1 MPFRKI
7 AELKKK
13 SSFVAEQIIDAIKSG
28 KYEGGDKL
36 PPEREL
42 AELMGVS
49 RNSVREAISALHIA
63 GIVQSKVGDG
73 TYISHSARGKIRQVI
88 SWLIES
94 GVDVLDIWKAKEE
107 IEKIIL
113 LSAID
118 KATEEDID
126 LLEGILEDMREAV
139 AARTWDKFLLS
150 NINFHRF
157 IAEISGKSS
166 LRRAENFLLQIT
178 QHIYRIVDTGGNESI
193 AQHLER
199 SLVTHQVILDTLE
212 ARDKLAVPGAMEQHF
227 KEVSNFLCENLA
239 RRQNAV
245 KE

>member
-1 MPFRKI
+1 MAFRKI

-13 SSFVAEQIIDAIKSG
+13 SSYVAEQIIDAIKSG
-28 KYEGGDKL
+28 KFVGGDKL

-63 GIVQSKVGDG
+63 GIVQTKVGDG
-73 TYISHSARGKIRQVI
+73 TYISHSARNQVSQGI
-88 SWLIES
+88 SWLTES

-118 KATEEDID
+118 KATEDD
-126 LLEGILEDMREAV
+126 LDSLESILEDMGEAV
-139 AARTWDKFLLS
+139 VARSYDKFLLS
-150 NINFHRF
+150 NINFHLL
-157 IAEISGKSS
+157 IAEISGNEPLK
-166 LRRAENFLLQIT
+166 RAENSLLQIT
-178 QHIYRIVDTGGNESI
+178 QHIYRIVDTSGSESI

-199 SLVTHQVILDTLE
+199 SLISHQGILDTLKT
-212 ARDKLAVPGAMEQHF
+212 RDKLAVPRVMKNHF
-227 KEVSNFLCENLA
+227 KEVSNFLCENFGIS
-239 RRQNAV
+239 QNAS
-245 KE
+245 KA

>member
-1 MPFRKI
+1 MAFRKI

-13 SSFVAEQIIDAIKSG
+13 SSYVAEQIIDAIKSE
-28 KYEGGDKL
+28 KYVGGDKL

-49 RNSVREAISALHIA
+49 RNSVREAVSALQIA
-63 GIVQSKVGDG
+63 GIVQTKVGDG
-73 TYISHSARGKIRQVI
+73 TYISHSAQSKVSQGI

-118 KATEEDID
+118 RATEEDINS
-126 LLEGILEDMREAV
+126 LESILEDMGEAV
-139 AARTWDKFLLS
+139 AARACDKFFLS
-150 NINFHRF
+150 NINFHLH
-157 IAEISGKSS
+157 IAGISGNEPLK
-166 LRRAENFLLQIT
+166 RAENSLLRIT
-178 QHIYRIVDTGGNESI
+178 QQIYRIVDTSGSEGI

-199 SLVTHQVILDTLE
+199 SLATHQGILDTLKT
-212 ARDKLAVPGAMEQHF
+212 RDKSVVALAMENHF
-227 KEVSNFLCENLA
+227 KEVSNFLCA
-239 RRQNAV
+239 HFGITQNVA
-245 KE
+245 